1 MRYSVK
7 ILIYSFLIL
16 KDLNNFVDTIV
27 PLLVKSIEDVFYKT
41 SAEALLTTQ
50 LILYVLNCQ
59 KEKLN
64 KNNVQQHVLSL
75 HQAIVTKLR
84 VNDIDQV
91 FKYSL
96 F

>member
-75 HQAIVTKLR
+75 HQAIVIKLR